1 MPEYDLAVEIRPITA
16 EEVGEMGI
24 LGGYAYGGAFGD
36 GPTSA
41 VSKLKPEWTL
51 CAFVDGKLATS
62 FANIPF
68 TMRANGRAVRLAGV
82 SGIATQPEHRRQ
94 GLLRRIH
101 TQAFGEMRT
110 AGQHVAAL
118 WASQAAIYQRYGYAM
133 TTVMRY
139 YAVDSADIR
148 FHDDDLGS
156 GLVRRVES
164 ETAIELID
172 GIYVRFVADGMCY
185 LVRTPEDWREIL
197 KSRPDGGPAW
207 VAVCRD
213 ADDEPQGYVVYTLR
227 AGKLPHRTR
236 DQELV
241 IRDLAWLTSDAYR
254 SLWRFIAGHDLVGRV
269 RWESAPADDPAS
281 EYFLEPRQLNAVDY
295 EGVWSRIVDAAGA
308 LAERGYDVE
317 ADLTIKLAADPLTPW
332 NDGTWRL
339 EASPDGAHVTPSKRP
354 AEVELDCKALVSL
367 YTGFRSANDLA
378 NWGLLVGD
386 RQTVARADRIF
397 RTRHAPHTPDHF

>member
-41 VSKLKPEWTL
+41 VSELKPEWTL

-68 TMRANGRAVRLAGV
+68 TMQANGRAVQLAGV
-82 SGIATQPEHRRQ
+82 SGIATQPEHRRR
-94 GLLRRIH
+94 GLLRRIQ
-101 TQAFGEMRT
+101 TQAFGEMHT

-133 TTVMRY
+133 TTVMRH
-139 YAVDSADIR
+139 YAVDTADIR
-148 FHDDDLGS
+148 FHDDVGS
-156 GLVRRVES
+156 GRVRRVDA
-164 ETAIELID
+164 ETAVQTID
-172 GIYVRFVADGMCY
+172 GIYARFVADRMCY
-185 LVRTPEDWREIL
+185 LVRIEEDWRQVL
-197 KSRPDGGPAW
+197 KSEPDGGPVW

-213 ADDEPQGYVVYTLR
+213 ADDNAEGYVVFTLR
-227 AGKLPHRTR
+227 EGKLPHRTR

-241 IRDLAWLTSDAYR
+241 IRDLAWLTTDAYR
-254 SLWRFIAGHDLVGRV
+254 SLWRFIASHDLVGRV
-269 RWESAPADDPAS
+269 RWERAPADDPAG

-295 EGVWSRIVDAAGA
+295 EGAWFRIVDVAGA
-308 LAERGYDVE
+308 LAERGYDFE
-317 ADLTIKLAADPLTPW
+317 ADLTIKLAADSLTPW
-332 NDGTWRL
+332 NDGTWHL
-339 EASPDGAHVTPSKRP
+339 EASPGDARVTRSPRP
-354 AEVELDCKALVSL
+354 AEIELDCKALASL
-367 YTGFRSANDLA
+367 YTGFRSATELS
-378 NWGLLVGD
+378 NWGLLDGD
-386 RQTVARADRIF
+386 RQAVARADRIF